1 MLRLPPPG
9 GKPVWNRSDYPF
21 RKPDHMPAH
30 RLPLRA
36 ALLLAT
42 ALLTAPAVA
51 QVERDINET
60 AEPTP
65 YQLDEIIVTATKR
78 SENLQD
84 VGGSVFALDAE
95 GLARAGI
102 EDISRIELI
111 GAGITYGFI
120 GNDAKIAIRGAN
132 SNNTFGDN
140 SSIAGLFVD
149 GVYKPRASQQ
159 TRAFFDVERLEAL
172 KGPQGTLYGRNTFAG
187 AINLVTRDPVLGAT
201 DGFAEAQ
208 YSSFNRFRVEAATS
222 LPVGDTLSFR
232 IAGLLNQS
240 GDTGYIDNLAGPE
253 QGIKDDWAVRATAL
267 WEPTPDFRATLKLS
281 SIEDNGTSASVFA
294 AVGICRPVNAD
305 GLTDPLG
312 GELDC
317 GNPRRGAGGTVPFSP
332 VGEQVDGAQGPYRV
346 SQNYVPDMDLY
357 ERNATLTLDYDLG
370 DFALTSIS
378 SWTDYESLLG
388 GDLDFSEAPF
398 GRFFLEEEAR
408 SITQELRI
416 SSDNSSALDFVAG
429 LYFSDDDYQ
438 VEYSQ
443 YSSRVDDR
451 DARPLSP
458 DGTTILTGTPLVG
471 DEVVFGS
478 PFIRPDIYD
487 VQTYGVFGQADLSV
501 TDRLRLVGGLR
512 YNYES
517 KALESGSNFD
527 GSFGFVLAN
536 EGTRTDVLP
545 DDPRDVFA
553 FLGQFGTVID
563 EDFDRITW
571 RAGAEYDLGDTTLL
585 YGSFS
590 TGFLSGALS
599 GNGAITEEQE
609 SEAFEL
615 GLKTRLAGDRV
626 QLNVAAYSNDYT
638 NLITQEQTTLA
649 SGLVV
654 TNSVNGGDIE
664 ARGLEVEAQALVTEA
679 LRVNANISLL
689 DAEFG
694 SFGTANPYQRLGGEE
709 VAFIALDGETPPWS
723 PDFTASVSAFYDIGT
738 EYGTF
743 TPSAQF
749 YYSDSYSVSGFNLPF
764 DPATRQESYTKTD
777 LRLAWRA
784 PSERYGVEV
793 FVENLEDE
801 PVAARSTVG
810 GEDILQGSY
819 LFPRNFG
826 VALKLNWD

>member
-1 MLRLPPPG
+1 M
-9 GKPVWNRSDYPF
+9 S
-21 RKPDHMPAH
+21 AH
-30 RLPLRA
+30 ALPLRT
-36 ALLLAT
+36 ALLLAA
-42 ALLTAPAVA
+42 ALVALPAAA

-60 AEPTP
+60 DESSE

-95 GLARAGI
+95 GLARAGL

-187 AINLVTRDPVLGAT
+187 AINLITRDPVLGAS

-208 YSSFNRFRVEAATS
+208 YSAFNRFRVEAATS
-222 LPVGDTLSFR
+222 VPVGDTLALR
-232 IAGLLNQS
+232 VAGLLNQS
-240 GDTGYIDNLAGPE
+240 GSNGYIDNLAGPD

-281 SIEDNGTSASVFA
+281 NIEDNGTSASVFA
-294 AVGICRPVNAD
+294 AVGICRPVNAS

-332 VGEQVDGAQGPYRV
+332 VGEQVEGAQGPYLV
-346 SQNYVPDMDLY
+346 SQNFVPDMDLY
-357 ERNATLTLDYDLG
+357 ERNATLTLSYDLG

-408 SITQELRI
+408 SLTQELRVA
-416 SSDNSSALDFVAG
+416 SSNSSALDFVAG

-438 VEYSQ
+438 IEYSQ
-443 YSSRVDDR
+443 YASRVDDIG
-451 DARPLSP
+451 ARETAPN
-458 DGTTILTGTPLVG
+458 GTTILSGTPLVG
-471 DEVVFGS
+471 DDIVFNS

-501 TDRLRLVGGLR
+501 TDRFRVVGGIR

-517 KALESGSNFD
+517 KSLEAGTNFD
-527 GSFGFVLAN
+527 GTFDFLLDNAGSP
-536 EGTRTDVLP
+536 TDVLP
-545 DDPRDVFA
+545 DDPREVYA
-553 FLGQFGTVID
+553 FLGEFGTKVD

-571 RAGAEYDLGDTTLL
+571 RAGAEYDIGDSTLL
-585 YGSFS
+585 YGAFA

-599 GNGAITEEQE
+599 GNGTVTEEQE

-638 NLITQEQTTLA
+638 NLITQEQTTLE

-664 ARGLEVEAQALVTEA
+664 ARGLEVEAQALITEKF
-679 LRVNANISLL
+679 RVNANISLL

-694 SFGTANPYQRLGGEE
+694 SFGTSNPYQQLAGED

-723 PDFTASVSAFYDIGT
+723 PDFTASVSAFYDINT
-738 EYGTF
+738 EIGTF
-743 TPSAQF
+743 TPAVQL
-749 YYSDSYSVSGFNLPF
+749 YYSDDYSVSGFNLPF

-784 PSERYGVEV
+784 PSERFGVEA
-793 FVENLEDE
+793 FVENIEDE
-801 PVAARSTVG
+801 AVAARSTVG

-819 LFPRNFG
+819 LFPRNYG
-826 VALKLNWD
+826 VSLKVNWD